1 MKLSE
6 LTYAYLQSIG
16 LSRAHIHTDC
26 SDALR
31 EIRNE
36 RELEEAKAKLSAAYG
51 DVNLIIT
58 PSADWFDRIKIDDA
72 KWQADYDEYCRQKLE
87 WCNRYGAD

>member
-16 LSRAHIHTDC
+16 LSRTHIPTDC
-26 SDALR
+26 SNALR

-51 DVNLIIT
+51 DVNIIIT
-58 PSADWFDRIKIDDA
+58 PDADWFDRIRIDDA
-72 KWQADYDEYCRQKLE
+72 KWQADYDKYCRE
-87 WCNRYGAD
+87 MEAWCSKYGAD